1 MFSMFN
7 PKPKIAEII
16 LSKQYQFMYENF
28 VVATQRGVLLVLEKH
43 DNLVSFLQFD
53 SSKIKYGSPNDEA
66 RGGHPLSKFGLGWY
80 GLFEVMNSPWVREQM
95 IANRVHARHTD
106 GMYDGVKH
114 YIACFKDV
122 TFEVMCRS
130 FQERHVPLPE
140 FLLLI
145 NRQLDDLTVD
155 S

>member
-53 SSKIKYGSPNDEA
+53 SSKIKY
-66 RGGHPLSKFGLGWY
+66 
-80 GLFEVMNSPWVREQM
+80 
-95 IANRVHARHTD
+95 
-106 GMYDGVKH
+106 
-114 YIACFKDV
+114 
-122 TFEVMCRS
+122 
-130 FQERHVPLPE
+130 
-140 FLLLI
+140 
-145 NRQLDDLTVD
+145 
-155 S
+155 